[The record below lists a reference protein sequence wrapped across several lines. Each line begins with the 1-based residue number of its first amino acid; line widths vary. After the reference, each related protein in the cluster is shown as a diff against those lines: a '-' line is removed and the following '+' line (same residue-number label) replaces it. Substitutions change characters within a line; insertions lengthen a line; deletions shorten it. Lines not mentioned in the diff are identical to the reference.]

1 MTVEPV
7 RPARPAQ
14 VRVAVWLQLAV
25 VALLLG
31 LIGLVVSYA
40 VHFDQVITDVAAR
53 FPGTDPDEVSG
64 ARSDNV
70 ASTLFVCVP
79 ALLVAAWYSATAVPL
94 LRGSNVARIL
104 MFVAGG
110 GLVALV
116 LTQFCA
122 GLPLGLLTSAIHVGD
137 SVVVDGFYEDQG
149 FLDALYNHPDT
160 FGVAALIAGI
170 GATLLVVGLSGAVVL
185 LLALPPASRYFV
197 PPKPVPPPFAMPYA
211 YFPAVYPGHPAP
223 GGPAGPMPYMI
234 CPDPSAHLAPRPAEA
249 QPAQAAQAAP
259 GPAEAPPAQE
269 PETGSP

>member
-14 VRVAVWLQLAV
+14 VRVAVWLQLTV

-31 LIGLVVSYA
+31 VIGLVVSYA
-40 VHFDQVITDVAAR
+40 VHFDQVITDIAAR
-53 FPGTDPDEVSG
+53 FPGTDPDEVSS

-110 GLVALV
+110 GLVALM

-122 GLPLGLLTSAIHVGD
+122 GLPFALLTSAIHVGD
-137 SVVVDGFYEDQG
+137 GVVVDTVYEDQG

-160 FGVAALIAGI
+160 FGVAALISGI
-170 GATLLVVGLSGAVVL
+170 GAALLVIGLSGAVVL

-197 PPKPVPPPFAMPYA
+197 PPKPVPPPLPMPFA
-211 YFPAVYPGHPAP
+211 YFPVYPGHPAP

-234 CPDPSAHLAPRPAEA
+234 CPDPSAHLAPRPTEA
-249 QPAQAAQAAP
+249 HPAP
-259 GPAEAPPAQE
+259 TPAEAPTAQE
-269 PETGSP
+269 PDTGSP